1 MIPSKK
7 KTAEEIAALREG
19 LGIPPVA
26 SPHAPLPP
34 PPPVMPGVIG
44 KMEEPPA
51 PPAPAPPPP
60 QPASDA
66 EPVTHLDPI
75 TIPLRPQKA
84 VIKPSHSLRKQELPL
99 APAPA
104 APSPQR
110 TELPAHRH
118 DPRDVAQI
126 RKREALAKLQQ
137 PGADPADHLRKQTA
151 SPFLYVP
158 GYLLAS
164 AAALAAFQDA
174 HYITPAALIGTAIM
188 IMAFIAWR
196 KPRSRH
202 HAALLFIVVFLTL
215 VFGALHYAPLFQ
227 NVP

>member
-1 MIPSKK
+1 MIPEKK

-26 SPHAPLPP
+26 PPLAPP
-34 PPPVMPGVIG
+34 PPPPAMPGVIG
-44 KMEEPPA
+44 KVEE
-51 PPAPAPPPP
+51 PPAPAPP
-60 QPASDA
+60 QPASGA

-104 APSPQR
+104 APSPHR
-110 TELPAHRH
+110 TELPAQRH

-137 PGADPADHLRKQTA
+137 PGADPADHIRKQTA
-151 SPFLYVP
+151 SPSLYVP

-164 AAALAAFQDA
+164 AAALAAFRDV
-174 HYITPAALIGTAIM
+174 HYITPAALIGIAIM
-188 IMAFIAWR
+188 IMVFIAWR

-202 HAALLFIVVFLTL
+202 HAALLFIAVFLTL

-227 NVP
+227 NAP